1 MVPLTG
7 AAGKGI
13 LAERLEVE
21 CCSWDG
27 GGGLKFIS
35 RSEPAL
41 GASFQNKTAVSQSS
55 WCRVASALDRGQSR
69 FLSTAPHPLSLENLW
84 CFRAFLLWMQI

>member
-1 MVPLTG
+1 MGSRNVVLKPYTHNLLKNIPWAENVSFLFSLSLLLCQKGTMVPLTG
-7 AAGKGI
+7 AAGKGV

-21 CCSWDG
+21 CCSWGG

-41 GASFQNKTAVSQSS
+41 GASFQNKTAVSQS
-55 WCRVASALDRGQSR
+55 L
-69 FLSTAPHPLSLENLW
+69 
-84 CFRAFLLWMQI
+84 

>member
-7 AAGKGI
+7 AAGKGV

-21 CCSWDG
+21 CCSWGG

-41 GASFQNKTAVSQSS
+41 GASFQNKTAVSQRL
-55 WCRVASALDRGQSR
+55 WWRVASELDRGQSH
-69 FLSTAPHPLSLENLW
+69 FLSTAPHPQ
-84 CFRAFLLWMQI
+84 A